1 MSIVVTGAGGHL
13 GRLVVENLLARGVP
27 AGRIVAG
34 TRDVGALSSLAERG
48 VDVRRLDFDDPDS
61 LAAAFTGAEKA
72 LIVSGTDFGR
82 RVEQHVGAAR
92 AARDAGASLVAY
104 TSAPYADT
112 TDLLLAE
119 DHRATEAG
127 IRALDVPFTFLRNG
141 WYFENYTQQ
150 LPVYL
155 QVGAVVG
162 SAGEGRVSGAARSD
176 YAEAAAAVL
185 SSDGHEGA
193 VYELG
198 GDTSFTLSEL
208 AEQITKHTGQPVG
221 YRDVTQPELEAV
233 LTGAGLPG
241 PVAHVLA
248 DTDRAIAA
256 GRLLIDTGDLS
267 RLTGR
272 PTTSLSDAVAVA
284 AASAPGAAG
293 VSAR

>member
-34 TRDVGALSSLAERG
+34 TRNVDALSALAERG
-48 VDVRRLDFDDPDS
+48 VDVRRLDFDDPAS
-61 LAAAFTGAEKA
+61 LATAFTGAEKA

-82 RVEQHVGAAR
+82 RVEQHVGASR
-92 AARDAGASLVAY
+92 AARDAGASLVVY

-112 TDLLLAE
+112 TDMLLAE
-119 DHRATEAG
+119 DHRGTEEG
-127 IRALDVPFTFLRNG
+127 IRALGVPFTFLRNG
-141 WYFENYTQQ
+141 WYFENYTDQ

-162 SAGEGRVSGAARSD
+162 CAGEGRVSGAARSE

-185 SSDGHEGA
+185 TGEGHEGA

-198 GDTSFTLSEL
+198 GDTSFTLPEL
-208 AEQITKHTGQPVG
+208 AEQIAKHTGQPIV

-241 PVAHVLA
+241 PVARVLA
-248 DTDRAIAA
+248 DADRAIGA
-256 GRLLIDTGDLS
+256 GRLQIDTGDLS
-267 RLTGR
+267 RLIGH
-272 PTTSLSDAVAVA
+272 PTVNLADAVA
-284 AASAPGAAG
+284 AAGAPA
-293 VSAR
+293 VP